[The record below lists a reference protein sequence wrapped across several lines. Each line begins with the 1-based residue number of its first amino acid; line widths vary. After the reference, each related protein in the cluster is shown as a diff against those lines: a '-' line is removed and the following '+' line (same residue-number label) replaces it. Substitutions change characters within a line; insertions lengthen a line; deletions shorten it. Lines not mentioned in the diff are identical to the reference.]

1 MKKIILIFVSIFSMV
16 FASQALTYTVTSNAD
31 AGAGAGLTGDLRYCI
46 NQAAGSIVSLPHTII
61 FSSAMTIAIN
71 SDLQINAGNHNG
83 ITINGFVDA
92 VDGPDVIIRSTGAFN
107 NQMIFN
113 GTVGAQIYGL
123 VFQNLNYG
131 INLNGATTCSIQGCY
146 FGTNAAGTAIVN
158 GINQSG
164 VFIQNGGNTS
174 NNIIGGLLTN
184 LPQGIAVAPLLN
196 NSGRCIFA
204 GCSQKTNA
212 GAGVRVAALQVKDSW
227 GTQVVNNYFGVDITG
242 LVRLGN
248 GNQVTK
254 LPLAHSNIYMN
265 NAQNSLIVQNV
276 IAAATGSGIHLENW
290 CSNTKIKGNKIGTNA
305 AGTAAYNATNALSFS
320 NEAAGIFIQGGTGM
334 VIGYD
339 VGPIANERNIISGN
353 GGAQHNNWQQTCD
366 AGFSDYNQFGI
377 YSESL
382 GNSIIKGNY
391 IGTDVTGNSSGVG
404 NVFGNRAG
412 GIKMVS
418 VTGVGS
424 GSSQNNIIGGG
435 TTANDLN
442 IISGNGYLWQANINS
457 ATCNGGVASSSG
469 MVGGPGLLLQYANTS
484 SNTVSGNY
492 VGLGAD
498 GATAL
503 GNNANGIELQG
514 AASNNIGTPGV
525 PNYICNNTW
534 GIFLQVDFGSPY
546 VPAKNNIIA
555 GNVIGLTPSN
565 AVLGNGVRASLT
577 GGGGIGMQMG
587 VNGNQIG
594 TSIANGGNVISG
606 NRIGISI
613 ETNSVTAGATAP
625 TGNIIYNNIIGLD
638 PTGTI
643 AKPNTENGIVIDMG
657 GQGTVFPF
665 GNTIGGTGANQA
677 NTISSNQKSGVYISN
692 ATAITPSITNS
703 IIGNNIGTNSV
714 GSGNF
719 GNTSQGIEIIN
730 VSKST
735 ITSNVISNNNQNGI
749 SLTGTTTNN
758 INLNTIN
765 TNTVNGIF
773 LTGSST
779 NTILTNTI
787 TSNTSNGIALTNTSS
802 FNTIQGNTIS
812 SNTANGISL
821 ATASASNIIGGLVGD
836 ANTISTNGANG
847 ILVNGVGTINNSI
860 HKNSFSCNVARGIVL
875 SGGGNGGYAAPTI
888 TGTPTQIIWSGLAG
902 AIIEV
907 FETDGCASCPSD
919 PTRLQGKKLI
929 NSGTSPYTFNA
940 GQGFDKTKTY
950 TATASVGVSG
960 AHNTSEFSQCYTLC
974 QDPTSVTITGAP
986 LTFCAGGS
994 VTLTANIV
1002 GGTGTETY
1010 VWKLNG
1016 SVIGGNTTTLVATA
1030 AGSYTVDYSSTTTC
1044 STTTSAGVVVKVNP
1058 RPTITSAATG
1068 TICSGNPQNYTITS
1082 SISSTFSWSRALVAG
1097 ISPATG
1103 SGSTNTIAETL
1114 INSTTS
1120 PVVVEYLITP
1130 TSTTGSCPSTTPFS
1144 YKVTV
1149 NPAAIV
1155 SNQTPAAICS
1165 GQSFSVAPAGVP
1177 AGTTYTWGTPTVTG
1191 SITGSSAQAT
1201 GQTSISQTLT
1211 NTGTT
1216 VGTVVYTVTPL
1227 SGTCTGAT
1235 FTVTV
1240 TVNPNA
1246 TVSNQTPAAICS
1258 GQSFSVAP
1266 AGVPAGTTYTWG
1278 TPTVTGSIT
1287 GSSAQAT
1294 GQTSISQTLTNT
1306 GTTVGTV
1313 VYTVTPLSGTCTGV
1327 TFTVTVT
1334 VNPVAIVSNQTP
1346 ASICSGSS
1354 FSVAPAGVP
1363 AGTTFTWGAPTVT
1376 GSITGSSAQATGQ
1389 TSISQTL
1396 TNTGTTVGTVVYT
1409 VTPLSGTCTGATF
1422 TVTVTVNPNATVSN
1436 QTPAAIC
1443 SGSSFSVTPA
1453 GVPAGTTYTWGAPTV
1468 TGSITGSSAQATG
1481 QTSISQTLTNT
1492 SITAGTV
1499 VYTVTPLSGT
1509 CTGSTFTVT
1518 VTVNPVATVSNQT
1531 PAAICSGSSFSV
1543 TPAGVPAGTTYTWGA
1558 PTVTGS
1564 ITGSSAQATG
1574 QTSISQTLTNT
1585 SITAGTVVYTVTPL
1599 SGTCTGSTFT
1609 VTVTVNPVPTVIN
1622 QTPAAICSG
1631 QSFTVSPTGVPAGTT
1646 YTWTTPSIT
1655 GDVAGAVAQSIPQS
1669 SISQSLTNNLLTDAT
1684 IVYTVT
1690 PTSGTCDGATFN
1702 VTVTLKAQPGIADQK
1717 ATICSGNAFKV
1728 EPTVGVPAGT
1738 TYTWANPTGT
1748 DFTGG
1753 SAQATPQTSISQ
1765 TLANSG
1771 NVTGIATYIVTPSS
1785 SSCGSS
1791 TFMITVT
1798 VNPNPS
1804 ITSSATDNVCSDS
1817 PQNYSITS
1825 NVASGLTW
1833 NRALVTGISNAPG
1846 SGTSSTITE
1855 TLKNTTTDAID
1866 VVYIIT
1872 PTSTAGSCPGA
1883 PFKYIVTVNPKAVL
1897 SVSASG
1903 PTAIC
1908 SVSSVNLTAV
1918 ATGFTTGTFEWFNGS
1933 TSLGNTNPLT
1943 VNTVGTY
1950 TAVYTGTST
1959 CKSDPSAG
1967 ISITI
1972 NPNNSV
1978 AAAGKDFSTCLG
1990 NASLVGNIPD
2000 FGTGAWSVATG
2011 YSATITT
2018 GLDPNLADASGLVDG
2033 SSYKFVYTVSGAC
2046 GDVQRDTIEIHAGL
2060 LGLLVDASGPSDTLC
2075 VTKSRNLFAQATG
2088 GSGDYT
2094 YVWISSD
2101 ASFSKKT
2108 SDKNIVVQPVNN
2120 ETIYTVYVID
2130 NKNPGCRTNDAT
2142 VKVEAVKSQNLY
2154 IPNLITPNGDGLNE
2168 TFHIKDS
2175 DTGLP
2180 MLQEGSHVEIVNRWG
2195 SRVFEANNY
2204 DNKWVPTDVTDG
2216 MYYYHVTSSCGNKE
2230 YKSWLQILGNTKN

>member
-16 FASQALTYTVTSNAD
+16 FASQAAPTTFTVISNTD
-31 AGAGAGLTGDLRYCI
+31 VGTGAGTTGDLRYCL
-46 NQAAGSIVSLPHTII
+46 NQAAATAVGPHTII
-61 FSSAMTIAIN
+61 FSTAMTITIN

-92 VDGPDVIIRSTGAFN
+92 VDGPDVIIRGSGAFN

-131 INLNGATTCSIQGCY
+131 INLNGATTCNIQGCY

-158 GINQSG
+158 GINESG

-339 VGPIANERNIISGN
+339 GGLITNERNIISGN

-366 AGFSDYNQFGI
+366 AGFSDFNQFGI
-377 YSESL
+377 YTESL
-382 GNSIIKGNY
+382 GSSTIKGNY
-391 IGTDVTGNSSGVG
+391 IGTDITGNSSGVG

-412 GIKMVS
+412 GIKMVTVS
-418 VTGVGS
+418 GVGS
-424 GSSQNNIIGGG
+424 SNSQSNKIGGG
-435 TTANDLN
+435 TTVNDRN
-442 IISGNGYLWQANINS
+442 IISGNGYLWKANTNS
-457 ATCNGGVASSSG
+457 TTCNGGVANPSG

-484 SNTVSGNY
+484 SDTISGNY
-492 VGLGAD
+492 IGLGAD

-503 GNNANGIELQG
+503 GNNANGIEIQG
-514 AASNNIGTPGV
+514 ASANNIGTPGV

-555 GNVIGLTPSN
+555 GNVIGLTPTN
-565 AVLGNGVRASLT
+565 AVLGNGVRAGLT
-577 GGGGIGMQMG
+577 EGGGIGMQMG

-594 TSIANGGNVISG
+594 TSVANGGNVISG

-638 PTGTI
+638 PTGTV

-665 GNTIGGTGANQA
+665 GNTIGGTGANQS

-692 ATAITPSITNS
+692 ATAVTPSITNS

-735 ITSNVISNNNQNGI
+735 ITSNLISNNNQNGI

-758 INLNTIN
+758 INLNAIN

-802 FNTIQGNTIS
+802 FNTLQGNTIS

-847 ILVNGVGTINNSI
+847 VLVNGVGTINNSI

-1149 NPAAIV
+1149 NPTPTITSSASDNVCSGSPENYTIV
-1155 SNQTPAAICS
+1155 SNVAS
-1165 GQSFSVAPAGVP
+1165 SF
-1177 AGTTYTWGTPTVTG
+1177 TWTRASVTG
-1191 SITGSSAQAT
+1191 INPAT
-1201 GQTSISQTLT
+1201 GAGSTNTIAETLT
-1211 NTGTT
+1211 NSTT
-1216 VGTVVYTVTPL
+1216 SPINVVYTINATATTGSCS
-1227 SGTCTGAT
+1227 SGS
-1235 FTVTV
+1235 FTYTV
-1240 TVNPNA
+1240 TVNPKPTITSSA
-1246 TVSNQTPAAICS
+1246 TDNVCSGSPENYTIVSNVAS
-1258 GQSFSVAP
+1258 SFTWTRASVAGISP
-1266 AGVPAGTTYTWG
+1266 S
-1278 TPTVTGSIT
+1278 TGS
-1287 GSSAQAT
+1287 GST
-1294 GQTSISQTLTNT
+1294 NSIAETLTNS
-1306 GTTVGTV
+1306 TTSPINV
-1313 VYTVTPLSGTCTGV
+1313 VYTINATATTGSCSSGS
-1327 TFTVTVT
+1327 FTYTVT
-1334 VNPVAIVSNQTP
+1334 VNPTPKITSSASDVVCSSSPENYTIVSNIASSFTWTRASVTGISP
-1346 ASICSGSS
+1346 ATGSGS
-1354 FSVAPAGVP
+1354 
-1363 AGTTFTWGAPTVT
+1363 T
-1376 GSITGSSAQATGQ
+1376 SA
-1389 TSISQTL
+1389 IVETL
-1396 TNTGTTVGTVVYT
+1396 TNSTASPINVIYIINATATIGSCS
-1409 VTPLSGTCTGATF
+1409 SGSF
-1422 TVTVTVNPNATVSN
+1422 TYTVTVNP
-1436 QTPAAIC
+1436 TPKMTSSASDVVC
-1443 SGSSFSVTPA
+1443 SGSPENYTIVSNVASSFTWTRASVTGISPA
-1453 GVPAGTTYTWGAPTV
+1453 
-1468 TGSITGSSAQATG
+1468 TGSGSTSAIAE
-1481 QTSISQTLTNT
+1481 TLTNSTT
-1492 SITAGTV
+1492 SPINV
-1499 VYTVTPLSGT
+1499 VYTINATAT
-1509 CTGSTFTVT
+1509 TGSC
-1518 VTVNPVATVSNQT
+1518 S
-1531 PAAICSGSSFSV
+1531 SGSF
-1543 TPAGVPAGTTYTWGA
+1543 TY
-1558 PTVTGS
+1558 
-1564 ITGSSAQATG
+1564 
-1574 QTSISQTLTNT
+1574 
-1585 SITAGTVVYTVTPL
+1585 
-1599 SGTCTGSTFT
+1599 
-1609 VTVTVNPVPTVIN
+1609 
-1622 QTPAAICSG
+1622 
-1631 QSFTVSPTGVPAGTT
+1631 
-1646 YTWTTPSIT
+1646 
-1655 GDVAGAVAQSIPQS
+1655 
-1669 SISQSLTNNLLTDAT
+1669 
-1684 IVYTVT
+1684 
-1690 PTSGTCDGATFN
+1690 
-1702 VTVTLKAQPGIADQK
+1702 
-1717 ATICSGNAFKV
+1717 
-1728 EPTVGVPAGT
+1728 
-1738 TYTWANPTGT
+1738 
-1748 DFTGG
+1748 
-1753 SAQATPQTSISQ
+1753 
-1765 TLANSG
+1765 
-1771 NVTGIATYIVTPSS
+1771 
-1785 SSCGSS
+1785 
-1791 TFMITVT
+1791 TVT

-1833 NRALVTGISNAPG
+1833 NRALVTGISNAAG
-1846 SGTSSTITE
+1846 SGTSNTITE
-1855 TLKNTTTDAID
+1855 TLTNTKKVPID
-1866 VVYIIT
+1866 VIYIIT
-1872 PTSTAGSCPGA
+1872 PTATAGSCLGDA
-1883 PFKYIVTVNPKAVL
+1883 FTYTVTVNPKAV
-1897 SVSASG
+1897 VSIDPSG

-2060 LGLLVDASGPSDTLC
+2060 PGLLVDASGPSDTLC